1 MKRYIQILTLVLS
14 AAAISACAVKETA
27 TEDATGKEIKFQ
39 AGIGSFQAK
48 ATDTAFEKG
57 DEIGLFAD
65 APVSAVNVRLTSDG
79 QSITPESTLYWG
91 LGQDVNAPTAFYAYY
106 PYAAGTADTFTFAV
120 AADQGSAAALAAA
133 DLMLA
138 STAAAPSD
146 GTVRLNF
153 GHRMSRAI
161 ITVDNRLSDA
171 AVTGVTVSGVLI
183 EADVDI
189 KAPSVAAKGQPAT
202 VKAAPVSGAD
212 GTAAWAVILPPQEPQ
227 ALVITV
233 TLADGNSYDIPAQ
246 GAVLDEGYSYNV
258 SVYLDQTSF
267 SMDFSAGITDWLE
280 EWIYNPKEN
289 DPGVQ
294 PHAWAVSVGDSLTPM
309 SMQEDGLWHAAV
321 MGNSTW
327 ISCQIV
333 RDGGDQV
340 WGSAIPNTEYY
351 LYPEEKAQEILL
363 APDGWITLYSPSGMF
378 DITLDASAKKLYVN
392 YVEPKWEL
400 LGTGKFIDGFVTSI
414 FRLPYEEF
422 DVDVYVEEH
431 TPNVYRIMNPY
442 KNWSYKDEFT
452 YEEGAYLDVVVKE
465 DGTAYFKESYLGLS
479 DSNYGSFS
487 GTSLVEENGWPN
499 NKYGYYGYYYP
510 QYGFIEF
517 PDRAAIFFSNGGVY
531 FTNNQGY
538 MSLTLPGGTR
548 IRKYTGI
555 SNVFE
560 SSWIDESDGSRHFSA
575 KINVGM
581 DIVKLRYGLYSG
593 SLSREEVYGSNQDGY
608 YFTQV
613 VPDGTPVEITPGY
626 DNIVEF
632 TVPASGT
639 YTLVLCGEDKEGQTH
654 GMFGQ
659 YWVLFEGDEAP
670 EASAAVSAAPTQ
682 PLSDIMAKVHVD
694 FKDPDEI
701 YMMAIPEDTWTS
713 WGMSDDKIYDY
724 VLSNG
729 ESKSVI
735 YVNSQTGVDYLL
747 EDLDPETTYRVLLA
761 GSNKFGM
768 STWAQATVTTEAS
781 PEFTSIGKGNYHDM
795 FYNAFGE
802 NGNHAEVEILKAET
816 NPVRYRVVG
825 PYKEFWAANAGEF
838 SYAGYSSEYI
848 DFYMD
853 GDQLVYAPYY
863 IGYLE
868 PDMGPIKYYCYNPSS
883 VQFYPANRLIQE
895 GVYNIAP
902 YARIMGTTYMYGL
915 YNWVG
920 EIYLEMPGYAYT
932 PEQPVTG
939 APKRSMASSA
949 VSGVALQTELRP
961 FTRHMLG
968 TTAKVVERAQEL
980 VITAEPLK

>member
-1 MKRYIQILTLVLS
+1 MKRYIQFLTLVLA

-91 LGQDVNAPTAFYAYY
+91 LGQDVNATTAFYAYY

-280 EWIYNPKEN
+280 DWIYNDKIN

-294 PHAWAVSVGDSLTPM
+294 PHTWAISTSSALYEMTE
-309 SMQEDGLWHAAV
+309 QEDGLWHVSFMAE
-321 MGNSTW
+321 NW
-327 ISCQIV
+327 LSCTV
-333 RDGGDQV
+333 LKDGHSEH
-340 WGSAIPNTEYY
+340 WGCAIPDMSFG
-351 LYPEEKAQEILL
+351 LYPTDNKAQEILL
-363 APDGWITLYSPSGMF
+363 APNCWIDLYSSTGVYDLTF
-378 DITLDASAKKLYVN
+378 DVKAKKLYAKAL
-392 YVEPKWEL
+392 EPKWEL

-414 FRLPYEEF
+414 FDIPYEEF
-422 DVDVYVEEH
+422 EVDIYTEEH
-431 TPNVYRIMNPY
+431 TPNVYRIMDPY
-442 KNWSYKDEFT
+442 KNWSYKDEFN
-452 YEEGAYLDVVVKE
+452 YEEGAYLDVVVRE
-465 DGTAYFKESYLGLS
+465 DGNAYFKESYLGLS
-479 DSNYGSFS
+479 YSSYGMFS
-487 GTSLVEENGWPN
+487 GLSLVEENGRN
-499 NKYGYYGYYYP
+499 QGYYGYYYP

-517 PDRAAIFFSNGGVY
+517 PGQTATYLWDYGTVRSNRE
-531 FTNNQGY
+531 GY
-538 MSLTLPGGTR
+538 MCLTLPGGTR

-575 KINVGM
+575 RVNVGL

-593 SLSREEVYGSNQDGY
+593 TLSREEVYGNNQDGY

-639 YTLVLCGEDKEGQTH
+639 YTLVLCGEDKEGQTY
-654 GMFGQ
+654 GIFGQ
-659 YWVLFEGDEAP
+659 YWIVFDGDDVP
-670 EASAAVSAAPTQ
+670 EASAAISAAPLQ
-682 PLSDIMAKVHVD
+682 PLSDIMAKAHVD
-694 FKDPDEI
+694 FKDPDKI
-701 YMMAIPEDTWTS
+701 YLMAVPEDTWTS
-713 WGMSDDKIYDY
+713 WGMADDKIYDY

-729 ESKSVI
+729 ESKSGY
-735 YVNSQTGVDYLL
+735 YVHSQNGVDYYVDGL
-747 EDLDPETTYRVLLA
+747 EPETSYRVLLA
-761 GSNKFGM
+761 GTNKFGM

-863 IGYLE
+863 TGYLE
-868 PDMGPIKYYCYNPSS
+868 SDLGPVKYYCYNPSS
-883 VQFYPANRLIQE
+883 IQFYPANMLIQE

-902 YARIMGTTYMYGL
+902 YARIMGTTYMYDL

-920 EIYLEMPGYAYT
+920 EIYLEMPGYTYT

-949 VSGVALQTELRP
+949 VSGITLQTELRP

-968 TTAKVVERAQEL
+968 TTAKVVERAREL
-980 VITAEPLK
+980 EITAEPLK

>member
-1 MKRYIQILTLVLS
+1 MKRYIQFLTLVLS

-91 LGQDVNAPTAFYAYY
+91 LEQDVNAPVAFYAYY

-138 STAAAPSD
+138 STAAAPAD

-233 TLADGNSYDIPAQ
+233 TLADGTSYDIPAQ

-267 SMDFSAGITDWLE
+267 SMEFSAGITDWLE
-280 EWIYNPKEN
+280 EWIYNGKIN

-294 PHAWAVSVGDSLTPM
+294 PHTWSIRSYNGTLYPLTE
-309 SMQEDGLWHAAV
+309 QEDGLWHATFFAEAWLECSV
-321 MGNSTW
+321 
-327 ISCQIV
+327 V
-333 RDGGDQV
+333 RDDGDQY
-340 WGSAIPNTEYY
+340 WGCAIPDMSFDLFPSMEEPAEIILAPNCSLY
-351 LYPEEKAQEILL
+351 LYSNTGL
-363 APDGWITLYSPSGMF
+363 F
-378 DITLDASAKKLYVN
+378 DVTLDVAAKKLYAKAL
-392 YVEPKWEL
+392 EPKWEFA
-400 LGTGKFIDGFVTSI
+400 GTGKFIDGFVTSI
-414 FRLPYEEF
+414 FNLPYEEF
-422 DVDVYVEEH
+422 EVDVYTEEH
-431 TPNVYRIMNPY
+431 TPNVYRIMDPY
-442 KNWSYKDEFT
+442 KNWSYRDYFNW
-452 YEEGAYLDVVVKE
+452 EEGAYLDVVVK
-465 DGTAYFKESYLGLS
+465 DSGDAYIKESYLGLS
-479 DSNYGSFS
+479 DPDYGSFYGLS
-487 GTSLVEENGWPN
+487 RVNENGWGGN
-499 NKYGYYGYYYP
+499 YYGYYYP
-510 QYGFIEF
+510 QYGYIRFSSM
-517 PDRAAIFFSNGGVY
+517 AIVYLSNRGNY
-531 FTNNQGY
+531 NANRDGY
-538 MSLTLPGGTR
+538 MGLALPGGTR
-548 IRKYTGI
+548 PFKYTSL
-555 SNVFE
+555 SNEFVE
-560 SSWIDESDGSRHFSA
+560 AWVDESDASRHFSA

-593 SLSREEVYGSNQDGY
+593 SLSREEVYGNNMDGY
-608 YFTQV
+608 YYTQV
-613 VPDGTPVEITPGY
+613 VPEGTEVDIIPGY
-626 DNIVEF
+626 NNYVEF
-632 TVPASGT
+632 TVPATGT
-639 YTLVLCGEDKEGQTH
+639 YTLVLCGEDKDGQTY
-654 GMFGQ
+654 GTFGQ
-659 YWVLFEGDEAP
+659 YWVLFDGDEAP
-670 EASAAVSAAPTQ
+670 EASAAISAAPSQ
-682 PLSDIMAKVHVD
+682 PLSDIMAKAHVD
-694 FKDPDEI
+694 FKDPGEI
-701 YMMAIPEDTWTS
+701 YLMAVPEDTWTS
-713 WGMSDDKIYDY
+713 WGMADDKIYDY

-729 ESKSVI
+729 ESKSGY
-735 YVNSQTGVDYLL
+735 YVHSQNGVDYYVDGL
-747 EDLDPETTYRVLLA
+747 EPETSYRVLLA
-761 GSNKFGM
+761 GTNKFGK
-768 STWAQATVTTEAS
+768 STWAQATFTTEAT
-781 PEFTSIGKGNYHDM
+781 PEFTSIGKGNYHDN
-795 FYNAFGE
+795 FHGLGE
-802 NGNHAEVEILKAET
+802 QGNHAGVEILKAGTTPE
-816 NPVRYRVVG
+816 RYRVVD
-825 PYKEFWAANAGEF
+825 PYKDFWASNAD
-838 SYAGYSSEYI
+838 AGFYSKYI

-863 IGYLE
+863 NGYYE
-868 PDMGPIKYYCYNPSS
+868 PDMGAVKYLCYNPSS
-883 VQFYPANRLIQE
+883 SQFYPDNRLLQE
-895 GVYNIAP
+895 GVYNFAP
-902 YARIMGTTYMYGL
+902 YAQIEGTSYYYP
-915 YNWVG
+915 YNTALG
-920 EIYLEMPGYAYT
+920 EIYLEMPGYTYT

-949 VSGVALQTELRP
+949 ASGITLQTELRP

>member
-1 MKRYIQILTLVLS
+1 MKRYIQFLTLVLA

-27 TEDATGKEIKFQ
+27 TEDAIGKEIKFQ

-65 APVSAVNVRLTSDG
+65 APVSATNVRLTSDG
-79 QSITPESTLYWG
+79 ESLAPDSPLYWG
-91 LGQDVNAPTAFYAYY
+91 LEQDVNAPVAFYAYF
-106 PYAAGTADTFTFAV
+106 PYAAGMADTFTFAV

-138 STAAAPSD
+138 STAAAPAD

-233 TLADGNSYDIPAQ
+233 TLADGTSYDIPAQ

-267 SMDFSAGITDWLE
+267 SMEFSAGITDWLE
-280 EWIYNPKEN
+280 EWIYNDKIN

-340 WGSAIPNTEYY
+340 WGNSIPNMEYY
-351 LYPEEKAQEILL
+351 LDPQVADPQEILL
-363 APDGWITLYSPSGMF
+363 APNGIINLYSPSGLF
-378 DITLDASAKKLYVN
+378 DFTLDASAKKLYVK
-392 YVEPKWEL
+392 YLEPKWEL
-400 LGTGKFIDGFVTSI
+400 LGTGKFIDGFVTSL
-414 FRLPYEEF
+414 FNLPYEEF
-422 DVDVYVEEH
+422 EVDVYTEEH
-431 TPNVYRIMNPY
+431 TPNVYRIMDPY
-442 KNWSYKDEFT
+442 KNWSLRDLFT
-452 YEEGAYLDVVVKE
+452 YEEGAYLDLVVRE
-465 DGTAYFKESYLGLS
+465 DGNAYFKESYLGLS
-479 DSNYGSFS
+479 YSRYGKFS
-487 GTSLVEENGWPN
+487 GLSLVEENGRN
-499 NKYGYYGYYYP
+499 QGYYGYYYP

-517 PDRAAIFFSNGGVY
+517 PGQTATYLWDFGTVLSNHE
-531 FTNNQGY
+531 GY
-538 MSLTLPGGTR
+538 MCLTLPGGTR
-548 IRKYTGI
+548 IRKYTSI

-575 KINVGM
+575 RVNVGM

-593 SLSREEVYGSNQDGY
+593 TLSREEVYGNNQDGLY
-608 YFTQV
+608 YTQV
-613 VPDGTPVEITPGY
+613 VPDGTPVDIDPGY
-626 DNIVEF
+626 DNIIEF

-639 YTLVLCGEDKEGQTH
+639 YTLVLCGEDKDGQTY
-654 GMFGQ
+654 GTFGQ
-659 YWVLFEGDEAP
+659 YWILYEGDEAP
-670 EASAAVSAAPTQ
+670 EASATITATPLQ
-682 PLSDIMAKVHVD
+682 PLSDIMAKAHVD
-694 FKDPDEI
+694 FKDPDKI
-701 YMMAIPEDTWTS
+701 YLMAVPEDTWTS
-713 WGMSDDKIYDY
+713 WGMADDKIYDY

-729 ESKSVI
+729 ESKSGY
-735 YVNSQTGVDYLL
+735 YVHSQNGVDYYVDGL
-747 EDLDPETTYRVLLA
+747 EPETSYRVLLA

-768 STWAQATVTTEAS
+768 STWAQATVTTGAT
-781 PEFTSIGKGNYHDM
+781 PEFTSIGKGNYHDN
-795 FYNAFGE
+795 FHGLGE
-802 NGNHAEVEILKAET
+802 QGNHAGVEILKAET
-816 NPVRYRVVG
+816 TPVRYRVVD
-825 PYKEFWAANAGEF
+825 PYKDFWASNAD
-838 SYAGYSSEYI
+838 AGFYSKYI

-863 IGYLE
+863 NGYYE
-868 PDMGPIKYYCYNPSS
+868 PNLGPVKYLCYNPSS
-883 VQFYPANRLIQE
+883 SQFYPDNRILQE
-895 GVYNIAP
+895 GVYNFAP
-902 YARIMGTTYMYGL
+902 YAQIEGTSYYYP
-915 YNWVG
+915 YNTALG
-920 EIYLEMPGYAYT
+920 EIYLEMPGYTYT
-932 PEQPVTG
+932 PEQPVAG